1 MQTAEQNQRE
11 IGPLLEQDS
20 AFKAENDSLKET
32 INQLRQYILQLEEFI
47 RHGRQKQFGTSSEQV
62 GNLHPSLF
70 DEAETGLDEGVAEP
84 DETREVAG
92 PAEAEKPARTPRKG
106 PRIPPDL
113 PRVEIVHD
121 LPESQKVCPHDGTA
135 LKHIKDEISEQ
146 LDIIPAQAQ
155 VLRHVRRTYACP
167 CCEGHI
173 ATAKKP
179 RQPIEKSLASP
190 RLLALIA
197 TQKYVDGMP
206 LHRQEQAF
214 VRLGLELDRTTQAN
228 WMVKCGALVQPLINL
243 IHERML
249 EQEVLHMDETRV
261 QVLNEPG
268 RGAQTQSYMWV
279 LRSTA
284 EPAVLFHYAPS
295 RGAEIPK
302 RLLEDYKGALM
313 VDGYEGYHAVCEK
326 PGVTRL
332 GCWAHARRGF
342 FDAKKAYGMARTGK
356 ADEALAL
363 IQELY
368 RIEKDARGK
377 PPGDVLIL
385 RQEQAAPVLD
395 KLRKWLDLN
404 VPKTPP
410 KSLLGKAMYYLNH
423 QWPHLVRYLDDGRF
437 PIDNNPAENA
447 IRPFVIGRKNWL
459 FSASQKG
466 ADASANLYS
475 LIETAKA
482 NGLEPSVYLAKVF
495 TDLPN
500 AQTVEEI
507 EALLPWAGKDAAGLN
522 APPQIAAASGSLTES
537 E

>member
-1 MQTAEQNQRE
+1 MQTAEQEQHE
-11 IGPLLEQDS
+11 IGPLLSEIQ
-20 AFKAENDSLKET
+20 ALKASVEALNDT
-32 INQLRQYILQLEEFI
+32 IHQQKQYILQLEEFI
-47 RHGRQKQFGTSSEQV
+47 RHGRQKQFGASSEQV

-70 DEAETGLDEGVAEP
+70 DEAETVADESAEP
-84 DETREVAG
+84 VEEAPEAAL
-92 PAEAEKPARTPRKG
+92 PAEAEKPARKPRKG
-106 PRIPPDL
+106 PRIPPEL
-113 PRVEIVHD
+113 PRVDIVHD

-135 LKHIKDEISEQ
+135 LKHIKDEVSEQ

-167 CCEGHI
+167 CCERHL

-206 LHRQEQAF
+206 LYRQERAF

-249 EQEVLHMDETRV
+249 EQDVLHMDETRV
-261 QVLNEPG
+261 QVLDEPG
-268 RGAQTQSYMWV
+268 RSAQAQSYMWV
-279 LRSTA
+279 LRST
-284 EPAVLFHYAPS
+284 EQPAVLYHYAPS
-295 RGAEIPK
+295 RGAEVPK
-302 RLLEDYKGALM
+302 QLLEDYQGALM
-313 VDGYEGYHAVCEK
+313 VDGYEGYHAVCVK
-326 PGVTRL
+326 PEVTRL

-356 ADEALAL
+356 ADEALAH

-368 RIEKDARGK
+368 RIERDARGK
-377 PPGDVLIL
+377 PPGDVLTL
-385 RQEQAAPVLD
+385 RQSQSAPILG

-404 VPKTPP
+404 RPKTPP
-410 KSLLGKAMYYLNH
+410 KSILGKAMHYLDH
-423 QWPHLVRYLDDGRF
+423 QWPHLVRYVDDGRW

-447 IRPFVIGRKNWL
+447 IRPFVVGRKNWL

-482 NGLEPSVYLAKVF
+482 NGLEPSAYLAKVF

-507 EALLPWAGKDAAGLN
+507 EALLPWAGKDTGEA
-522 APPQIAAASGSLTES
+522 
-537 E
+537 